1 MKNKWR
7 IGLIAVV
14 IGLSVAL
21 LPRQDSTVI
30 VAGSAQAQEAAAA
43 ASTQSSPPDTRPYVR
58 PLVPEDL
65 SPGGLAPLGSETQ
78 ALDSSG
84 AALLGSAGAGIFIV
98 DVVVNNTDASLT
110 NTDTENDGEVS
121 IAVNP
126 SNPDEIVIAAFSGPT
141 PTSPPFLQGW
151 QNGATNATI
160 YHSLDGGLTWTQ
172 QGVPPPNGITVRGPN
187 DWAWDFGRNNDVY
200 ATVLNNSNIITG
212 GTTDPTMPGVWQ
224 WNDIAGVTQ
233 ITNLVAGINGRE
245 DQPWLLVNPDPF
257 TPAQDNT
264 YVAYDDFANTD
275 GVDGPDLRVATSYGL
290 TPPDFSAAMGGVD
303 VQVGNTRGFVNPG
316 LRLAEDPRTGFMWA
330 LWGRCI
336 AADCSQ
342 FVTKDMDYKLN
353 RSTDGGATWGLN
365 AAAFGIVVA
374 NADSTQ
380 PQPKFGTVN
389 ALLGGVHHASVDPNT
404 GDLYYAYGNRDA
416 VTGNNRLAM
425 RRVFDDGAGGV
436 IVGPENFIT
445 GQVQAAIPVVEV
457 TDNGVVGVFYYTF
470 DGFSSDDL
478 PIFTAHFAISEDKG
492 VTFTDHEL
500 VTFLSSAPDSGNT
513 RQRVLGDYMQMQT
526 IGNCF
531 YGGFTANGAPFGRPF
546 ANHDPIFFKTCVGA
560 FRKDVTSGPD
570 ADGDGEIDVVV
581 EVGQL
586 ATTEYDFT
594 IGYSNLGGP
603 PVLIVDTAPA
613 EWIVTEVGGQPVDV
627 DQCGESETV
636 FNDFGLA
643 VVFRN
648 GKLGRKCRS
657 STKIFWRPDPDGGEI
672 NVVMTTR
679 QSPGTN
685 NVKFAPTSCGPLF
698 LNSGPARVFEVDPA
712 TGAPLRD
719 PVTGELLPPLFTAEP
734 LLLVAV
740 EDVDGDG
747 IIVPD
752 GSGNEDGD
760 ALTDL
765 QDVQHGF
772 DPCSVGTGTLY
783 AGTDQ
788 EEFAELTEDRLAA
801 TPVVGGVPGATV
813 IVTPDDFVNGLAPT
827 GTGTLF
833 SGDPGSS
840 DHHEITVAGTTLSTV
855 VGPLPGHRFN
865 EDLAFD
871 GTHVW
876 RAHWEEGPLFKYLP
890 DGTLVDSFDQTDVI
904 GATFVWPADQLWI
917 TKWNAKQVGTFD
929 PGTNTFTSVFGTG
942 ANAGGLAYDIERGIL
957 WVGHQGG
964 AVRAFDLTAGAALI
978 AGSGHMPFGVID
990 DTVDGLAFIA
1000 D

>member
-7 IGLIAVV
+7 IGLTAVV
-14 IGLSVAL
+14 VGLSVAL
-21 LPRQDSTVI
+21 LLRDDSTVI

-43 ASTQSSPPDTRPYVR
+43 ATTQSSPPDTTPYVR
-58 PLVPEDL
+58 PLIPEDL
-65 SPGGLAPLGSETQ
+65 APGGAETLGIETQ
-78 ALDSSG
+78 GFDSSG
-84 AALLGSAGAGIFIV
+84 AAPLGSAGPGIFIV
-98 DVVVNNTDASLT
+98 DVVVNNTNENLT
-110 NTDTENDGEVS
+110 NSDIANDGEVS

-126 SNPDEIVIAAFSGPT
+126 SNPDEIIIAAFSG
-141 PTSPPFLQGW
+141 GW
-151 QNGATNATI
+151 QAGATNATI

-172 QGVPPPNGITVRGPN
+172 QGVPPPNGITVSGPN

-200 ATVLNNSNIITG
+200 ATVLNNRNIITG

-275 GVDGPDLRVATSYGL
+275 GVDGADLRVATSYGL

-404 GDLYYAYGNRDA
+404 GDLYYAYGNRDT

-470 DGFSSDDL
+470 DGFSSDNL
-478 PIFTAHFAISEDKG
+478 PIFAAHFAISRDKG

-531 YGGFTANGAPFGRPF
+531 YGGFTANGAPFGRPV

-560 FRKDVTSGPD
+560 FRKELTSGPD
-570 ADGDGEIDVVV
+570 ADEDGEIDVVV
-581 EVGQL
+581 GVGQL
-586 ATTEYDFT
+586 TTTEYDFT
-594 IGYSNLGGP
+594 MTYSNLDGP

-613 EWIVTEVGGQPVDV
+613 EWIVTAIEGNATGLPVGRNEVA
-627 DQCGESETV
+627 S
-636 FNDFGLA
+636 FSNDFGT
-643 VVFRN
+643 VDVFGT
-648 GKLGRKCRS
+648 GKGAKSRS
-657 STKIFWRPDPDGGEI
+657 STKILWTPDPDGGTL
-672 NVVMTTR
+672 NVLMETR
-679 QSPGTN
+679 QSPGN
-685 NVKFAPTSCGPLF
+685 RNVKFAPTSCGPLF
-698 LNSGPARVFEVDPA
+698 LNSGLAQVFEIDPA
-712 TGAPLRD
+712 TGEPLRD
-719 PVTGELLPPLFTAEP
+719 PASGEKLPPLFTAEP
-734 LLLVAV
+734 LVLAAV

-747 IIVPD
+747 VIVAD
-752 GSGNEDGD
+752 GSGDEDGD
-760 ALTDL
+760 GRTDIEEVR
-765 QDVQHGF
+765 DFGS
-772 DPCSVGTGTLY
+772 DPCRFSVDLIIDRDGI
-783 AGTDQ
+783 AS
-788 EEFAELTEDRLAA
+788 EF
-801 TPVVGGVPGATV
+801 
-813 IVTPDDFVNGLAPT
+813 
-827 GTGTLF
+827 
-833 SGDPGSS
+833 
-840 DHHEITVAGTTLSTV
+840 
-855 VGPLPGHRFN
+855 VGPLSEQEVAHGDVLAGWPQGLRGPEGIGGFDNDASGDWSPGDDIHL
-865 EDLAFD
+865 EDPSGSCSTAVRDAFFDDNAAFQDCRVRDDDLSLTD
-871 GTHVW
+871 GQ
-876 RAHWEEGPLFKYLP
+876 P
-890 DGTLVDSFDQTDVI
+890 VDCDFET
-904 GATFVWPADQLWI
+904 
-917 TKWNAKQVGTFD
+917 GTFCGGVFLTG
-929 PGTNTFTSVFGTG
+929 PSGNLTFDDSNGSTDYN
-942 ANAGGLAYDIERGIL
+942 NAEDIVLDVNKNGI
-957 WVGHQGG
+957 
-964 AVRAFDLTAGAALI
+964 FD
-978 AGSGHMPFGVID
+978 
-990 DTVDGLAFIA
+990 
-1000 D
+1000 